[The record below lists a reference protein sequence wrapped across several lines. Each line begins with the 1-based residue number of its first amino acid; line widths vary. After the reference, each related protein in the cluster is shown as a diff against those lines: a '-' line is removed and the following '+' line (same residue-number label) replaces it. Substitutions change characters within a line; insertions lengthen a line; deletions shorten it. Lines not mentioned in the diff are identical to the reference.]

1 MLLISLTQKKNKK
14 TARNLQPWLF
24 WIIITNTSSN
34 NIIVYKLPLILSRR
48 TSFSLAFFCLLIWSQ
63 AFTAPSAIS
72 RCRVGAFSGSLMST
86 SPTSYCTLTEGRP
99 VRVTSINC
107 EIINASTVIFLQI
120 VMVSPGTHLVKNH
133 GSQCRTNKSQFKKQW
148 ILRDLSEV
156 SRGEGGWEF

>member
-1 MLLISLTQKKNKK
+1 M
-14 TARNLQPWLF
+14 
-24 WIIITNTSSN
+24 
-34 NIIVYKLPLILSRR
+34 YKLPLILFRR

-86 SPTSYCTLTEGRP
+86 SPASYCTLTEGWP
-99 VRVTSINC
+99 LWVTSINC

-120 VMVSPGTHLVKNH
+120 VMVIPGTHLVKNY

-148 ILRDLSEV
+148 ILRDFSEI
-156 SRGEGGWEF
+156 SRGEGGGNFKFGFRNKVTHPCNGSEIC

>member
-1 MLLISLTQKKNKK
+1 M
-14 TARNLQPWLF
+14 
-24 WIIITNTSSN
+24 
-34 NIIVYKLPLILSRR
+34 YKLPLILFRR

-86 SPTSYCTLTEGRP
+86 SSTSYCTLTEGWP
-99 VRVTSINC
+99 LWVTSINC

-133 GSQCRTNKSQFKKQW
+133 GSQCRTNKYQFKKQW
-148 ILRDLSEV
+148 ILRDLSEI
-156 SRGEGGWEF
+156 SRGEGVGILNLGSEMRWPIPAMGVKFANPPLDLDLKYHDPPPLV